1 VVPARKRK
9 CDPDVTSDQSK
20 FQMDNAYLSA
30 RQRAIEL
37 AKTVDDNCEER
48 GMLRFPSGVK
58 FLNDDRRIPLYWIE
72 VLDLEEQRDA
82 VLTYECRRFYE
93 GKCETHPSSV
103 RVIPDLLVNAH
114 GHYNCIIS
122 DCFRLVRAPRCTFFE
137 RTSMSYSEFKRCFL

>member
-1 VVPARKRK
+1 MSAL
-9 CDPDVTSDQSK
+9 QS
-20 FQMDNAYLSA
+20 
-30 RQRAIEL
+30 AIEL
-37 AKTVDDNCEER
+37 AKVVDDDCKGI
-48 GMLRFPSGVK
+48 GMPRFPSGARS
-58 FLNDDRRIPLYWIE
+58 LNDERRIPLYWID
-72 VLDLEEQRDA
+72 VLGPEEQRDA